1 MTLVTHLSSVNLKKK
16 KVAPG
21 YLMSY
26 CRKKC
31 HIEGRGKLMASC
43 HPYGTFFF
51 HRQRFYSFNNL
62 SGHCTGDTGPKT
74 NDRRVMSQTTP

>member
-1 MTLVTHLSSVNLKKK
+1 MTLVTHPSSVNLKKK

-43 HPYGTFFF
+43 HPYGTFFSTDRDF
-51 HRQRFYSFNNL
+51 IVLTTCLATVQVTLDPRQM
-62 SGHCTGDTGPKT
+62 TGG
-74 NDRRVMSQTTP
+74 